1 MFPKSHTLKSNLQDD
16 EIRKWGG
23 GLGPR
28 FWSERWRHRLSQ
40 RLSEPRVAEE
50 DPIHALRY
58 GNEKAK
64 KGCLLESEHT
74 PNSVPVAL

>member
-16 EIRKWGG
+16 EIRKCGG
-23 GLGPR
+23 VLGPR